1 MGVMTHDAFAHLY
14 TTQQQLSANRWP
26 IDIEHV
32 RHRVG
37 VQAQGSRSFDEVKTC
52 RKPKSLLPRPHQ
64 TRYNNLRSW
73 LRPYG
78 QF

>member
-37 VQAQGSRSFDEVKTC
+37 VQAQGSRSFDEAHRVMWPGHESVV
-52 RKPKSLLPRPHQ
+52 RGSDRMPRPW
-64 TRYNNLRSW
+64 NLLQICS
-73 LRPYG
+73 
-78 QF
+78 